1 MNCNGACGSVCAGG
15 IAGESIVGVGSLN
28 ACATE
33 CRFILRA
40 VSRQKKE
47 TLHGREG
54 AGEAWL
60 SQILRW

>member
-1 MNCNGACGSVCAGG
+1 M
-15 IAGESIVGVGSLN
+15 GVGSLN

-54 AGEAWL
+54 AGEQEREWGWEGAGEFFL
-60 SQILRW
+60 VPAPSPLATSLQL